1 MEYNLQEMLFMF
13 FGGLGIFLFGIK
25 SMGDGL
31 QKSAGDRLR
40 DILDKYTSNPFLGVL
55 AGIIVT
61 VLLQTSS
68 GTTVIT
74 VGLVSAGFMTLRQ
87 AIGVIMGANIG
98 TTVTAFIIGI
108 DIGAY
113 ALPIIAVGAILLFF
127 FKREKF
133 QHLGQI
139 FFGFGM
145 LFYGLELMGDGM
157 RPLRSSEYF
166 IDLTQS
172 MSDNPFLGVIVGT
185 VFTVIVQSSSA
196 TIGILQELYAGGSI
210 QLDAALPVL
219 FGDNIGTTI
228 TAILASIGASVAA
241 RRAAAAHV
249 IFNLI
254 GTAIFMILLLPFT
267 QYILWI
273 TNVLAIEDKMQIAFA
288 HGTFNVVN
296 TFVQFWFIG
305 TIAWVVTKLVPGED
319 SIVDTKAQHLDPIF
333 IQQSPSIAVE
343 QAKYEVIRMGD
354 FAKLGLDEARSY
366 LASGDKKHAEKSA
379 HIEEALNSLNSKIT
393 DYLVKLAAVDLTEHE
408 SQQHKTLMHAIN
420 DIERI
425 GDHVENIIELIDYK
439 TATRITLS
447 PDAQKELT
455 EMYDLTRSTLE
466 KSLQTLASGDMVEAR
481 QVIEMEAK
489 LDMLERQFRKNHVVR
504 LNTGECNGQAGMFF
518 VDMLSNLERIGDH
531 AMNITEITLEDA
543 TNEISV

>member
-1 MEYNLQEMLFMF
+1 MLFMF

-31 QKSAGDRLR
+31 QKSAGNRLR

-61 VLLQTSS
+61 VLIQSSS

-98 TTVTAFIIGI
+98 TTVTAFIIGF
-108 DIGAY
+108 DVGAY
-113 ALPIIAVGAILLFF
+113 ALPIIAIGAILLFF
-127 FKREKF
+127 FKKEKL

-145 LFYGLELMGDGM
+145 LFYGLELMGSGM
-157 RPLRSSEYF
+157 KPLRSSEYF

-172 MSDNPFLGVIVGT
+172 MSDNPFLGVVVGT

-210 QLDAALPVL
+210 DLDAALPVL

-228 TAILASIGASVAA
+228 TAVLASIGASVAA

-249 IFNLI
+249 IFNI
-254 GTAIFMILLLPFT
+254 VGTTIFMILLIPFT
-267 QYILWI
+267 QYIYWI
-273 TNVLAIEDKMQIAFA
+273 TDILAIEDKMQIAFA

-296 TFVQFWFIG
+296 TFIQFWFIG
-305 TIAWVVTKLVPGED
+305 TIAWIVTKMVPGED

-343 QAKYEVIRMGD
+343 QAKFEVIRMGD
-354 FAKLGLDEARSY
+354 FAKLGLDEARNY
-366 LASGDKKHAEKSA
+366 MTTGDKKHAEKSA

-393 DYLVKLAAVDLTEHE
+393 DYLVKLAAVDLTEQE
-408 SQQHKTLMHAIN
+408 SQEHKTLMHAIN

-439 TATRITLS
+439 TATRVTLS
-447 PDAQKELT
+447 TGAQKELT
-455 EMYDLTRSTLE
+455 EMYDLTRATLE

-504 LNTGECNGQAGMFF
+504 LNTGECDGQAGMFF

-531 AMNITEITLEDA
+531 AMNITEITLEDRNEA
-543 TNEISV
+543 TV

>member
-1 MEYNLQEMLFMF
+1 MLFMF

-31 QKSAGDRLR
+31 QKSAGNRLR
-40 DILDKYTSNPFLGVL
+40 DILDKYTTNPFLGVL

-61 VLLQTSS
+61 VLIQSSS

-98 TTVTAFIIGI
+98 TTVTAFIIGF
-108 DIGAY
+108 DVGAY
-113 ALPIIAVGAILLFF
+113 ALPMIAVGAVFLFF
-127 FKREKF
+127 FKKEKF
-133 QHLGQI
+133 QHLGQVV
-139 FFGFGM
+139 FGLGA

-172 MSDNPFLGVIVGT
+172 MSENPFLGVIVGT
-185 VFTVIVQSSSA
+185 VFTVLVQSSSA

-210 QLDAALPVL
+210 ELDAALPVL

-241 RRAAAAHV
+241 RRTAAAHV

-254 GTAIFMILLLPFT
+254 GTVIFLVILPLFT
-267 QYILWI
+267 QYIFWI
-273 TNVLAIEDKMQIAFA
+273 TDLLAIESKMQIAFA
-288 HGTFNVVN
+288 HGTFNVAN
-296 TFVQFWFIG
+296 TFIQFWFIG
-305 TIAWVVTKLVPGED
+305 AIAWMVTKLVPGED

-354 FAKLGLDEARSY
+354 FAKLGLDEARNY
-366 LASGDKKHAEKSA
+366 MATGDKKHSEKSA
-379 HIEEALNSLNSKIT
+379 HIEEALNSLNAKIT
-393 DYLVKLAAVDLTEHE
+393 DYLVKLAAVDLTEQE
-408 SQQHKTLMHAIN
+408 SKEHKTLMHAIN

-439 TATRITLS
+439 TATRVTLS
-447 PDAQKELT
+447 EDAQKELT
-455 EMYDLTRSTLE
+455 EMYDLTRATLE
-466 KSLQTLASGDMVEAR
+466 KSLQTLASGDMNEAR

-504 LNTGECNGQAGMFF
+504 LNTGECDGQDGMFF

-543 TNEISV
+543 NNEMTV

>member
-1 MEYNLQEMLFMF
+1 MLFMF

-31 QKSAGDRLR
+31 QKSAGNRLR
-40 DILDKYTSNPFLGVL
+40 DILDKYTTNPFLGVL

-61 VLLQTSS
+61 VLIQSSS

-98 TTVTAFIIGI
+98 TTVTAFIIGF
-108 DIGAY
+108 DVGAY
-113 ALPIIAVGAILLFF
+113 ALPMIAAGAVLLFF
-127 FKREKF
+127 FKKERF
-133 QHLGQI
+133 QHLGQVV
-139 FFGFGM
+139 FGLGA

-185 VFTVIVQSSSA
+185 VFTVLVQSSSA

-210 QLDAALPVL
+210 ELDAALPVL

-241 RRAAAAHV
+241 RRTAAAHV
-249 IFNLI
+249 IFNLV
-254 GTAIFMILLLPFT
+254 GTFIFLIILPLFT
-267 QYILWI
+267 QYIFWI
-273 TNVLAIEDKMQIAFA
+273 TDLLAIESKMQIAFA
-288 HGTFNVVN
+288 HGTFNVAN
-296 TFVQFWFIG
+296 TFIQFWFIG
-305 TIAWVVTKLVPGED
+305 AIAWMVTKIVPGED

-366 LASGDKKHAEKSA
+366 LETGDKKHSEKSA
-379 HIEEALNSLNSKIT
+379 HIEEALNSLNAKIT
-393 DYLVKLAAVDLTEHE
+393 DYLVKLAAVDLTEQE
-408 SQQHKTLMHAIN
+408 SQEHKTLMHAIN

-439 TATRITLS
+439 TATRVTLS
-447 PDAQKELT
+447 VDAQKELT
-455 EMYDLTRSTLE
+455 EMYDLTRETLE
-466 KSLQTLASGDMVEAR
+466 KSLQTLASGDMNEAR

-504 LNTGECNGQAGMFF
+504 LNTGACDGQAGMFF

-531 AMNITEITLEDA
+531 AMNITEITLED
-543 TNEISV
+543 TNNEVSV